1 MEEMKSKW
9 GGSRPNSGRPKGDR
23 PNKILISLSDE
34 SMARLKNVK
43 NRSELI
49 DNLIRNGV

>member
-1 MEEMKSKW
+1 MKEMKPKW
-9 GGSRPNSGRPKGDR
+9 GGSRPNSGRPKGYR